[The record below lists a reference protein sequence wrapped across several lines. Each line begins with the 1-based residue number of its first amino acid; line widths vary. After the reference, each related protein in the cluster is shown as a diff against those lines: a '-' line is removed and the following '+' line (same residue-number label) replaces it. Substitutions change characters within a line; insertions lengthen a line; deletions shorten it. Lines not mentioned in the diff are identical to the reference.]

1 MSADRERKLQRY
13 RHLRAI
19 NKQQQSAALSSV
31 SETTLLDCARRLGLA
46 RGRTITLGSE
56 DEMNLV
62 YDLVVHAGLGG
73 RSSAIARYAAKMQPP
88 PGSDEEK
95 MLAAIRSARFAV
107 LDLERRDETVG
118 LHVRDIAS
126 NEMHWLIDEG
136 LEASAALGHIFA
148 SRLMAV
154 DDFAMTCGVVVPLNE
169 RVLIEASRSMPHV
182 ASRSRIEL
190 MQDPR
195 FATGLYRAALNVG
208 AMEGVRFVDPV
219 TEDLQAALLAG

>member
-19 NKQQQSAALSSV
+19 NKQQQSAALNSV
-31 SETTLLDCARRLGLA
+31 STTALLDCARRLGLT

-73 RSSAIARYAAKMQPP
+73 RSSAIARYAAKIQPP

-95 MLAAIRSARFAV
+95 ILVAVRSASFAV
-107 LDLERRDETVG
+107 LEVERRDETVG
-118 LHVRDIAS
+118 IHVRDIVS
-126 NEMHWLIDEG
+126 NEVYWLIDEG
-136 LEASAALGHIFA
+136 LEASSALGYIFA

-154 DDFAMTCGVVVPLNE
+154 DDFVMTCGVVVPMNE
-169 RVLIEASRSMPHV
+169 LVLIEAWRSMPRV
-182 ASRSRIEL
+182 SSASRIEL

-195 FATGLYRAALNVG
+195 LATALYRAALNVG
-208 AMEGVRFVDPV
+208 AMEGVRFLDPG
-219 TEDLQAALLAG
+219 TGELQAALLAG